1 MRTKVL
7 TSFLVFCYITAVLGI
22 GEDDLVD
29 LPGLQFQVNFKTYS
43 GYLNAN
49 ANGTWQMHYMLTES
63 RSSPANDPL
72 VVWFNGGPGCSSVAG
87 LFEELGPFYVNF
99 DGSSLYENVY
109 SWNTKANVLYL
120 ESPIGVGFSYDTTQD
135 YYSTANDDQTAAQN
149 YAALKDFFN
158 RVQIKYKNQTF
169 FLTGES
175 YAGIYIPML
184 SKLIVEGISNG
195 DFPNMNFQGAAI
207 GNGFMNVPYLMNS
220 LVLWSAFHGR
230 ISIDD
235 WDRVKTVCKTGTAT
249 DVEKYDFTQFMTTTN
264 GMDYYGDNS
273 TCGKLIAPLVSS
285 VGFNDY
291 DYDPYNYYQDCYQST
306 YNIPTNRRMQ
316 RSVRS
321 SRRTPAK
328 YSYVFDG
335 TSSMGN
341 NAAALTNRISTD
353 TQWGYPC
360 WNEDALSTYINS
372 KIVQDALHI
381 PEAWRKQKGGKIK
394 WHDCND
400 PMYADYHLTY
410 NSTNQFF
417 KYVLQNTKVPN
428 FRFLI
433 YNGDVD
439 TMCNYLGDSWHMRD
453 VANENKL
460 KAGPRDPW
468 FFSGN
473 NQVGG
478 FVQRY
483 SGIGGQGV
491 SVTVDVL
498 TVKGAGHFVPND
510 RPGPSVQ
517 MITNFLF
524 PQANG
529 VNYTSTASTNPQPDL
544 SPLKSG
550 QSTANILLA
559 LIALVAMW
567 IWHF

>member
-1 MRTKVL
+1 
-7 TSFLVFCYITAVLGI
+7 
-22 GEDDLVD
+22 
-29 LPGLQFQVNFKTYS
+29 
-43 GYLNAN
+43 
-49 ANGTWQMHYMLTES
+49 
-63 RSSPANDPL
+63 
-72 VVWFNGGPGCSSVAG
+72 
-87 LFEELGPFYVNF
+87 
-99 DGSSLYENVY
+99 
-109 SWNTKANVLYL
+109 
-120 ESPIGVGFSYDTTQD
+120 
-135 YYSTANDDQTAAQN
+135 
-149 YAALKDFFN
+149 
-158 RVQIKYKNQTF
+158 
-169 FLTGES
+169 
-175 YAGIYIPML
+175 
-184 SKLIVEGISNG
+184 
-195 DFPNMNFQGAAI
+195 
-207 GNGFMNVPYLMNS
+207 
-220 LVLWSAFHGR
+220 
-230 ISIDD
+230 
-235 WDRVKTVCKTGTAT
+235 
-249 DVEKYDFTQFMTTTN
+249 
-264 GMDYYGDNS
+264 
-273 TCGKLIAPLVSS
+273 
-285 VGFNDY
+285 
-291 DYDPYNYYQDCYQST
+291 
-306 YNIPTNRRMQ
+306 
-316 RSVRS
+316 
-321 SRRTPAK
+321 
-328 YSYVFDG
+328 
-335 TSSMGN
+335 
-341 NAAALTNRISTD
+341 
-353 TQWGYPC
+353 
-360 WNEDALSTYINS
+360 
-372 KIVQDALHI
+372 
-381 PEAWRKQKGGKIK
+381 
-394 WHDCND
+394 
-400 PMYADYHLTY
+400 MYADYHLTY

-559 LIALVAMW
+559 LIALVA
-567 IWHF
+567 ISVRPSINIEFG